1 MGSPSLEE
9 WQMAVPEGLYYTEEH
24 EWIRLEGDT
33 ATVGITDYAQEK
45 LGDIV
50 FIELP
55 DVDSDVA
62 AGDTLASIE
71 SVKAASE
78 IYAPVAGKVIEV
90 NDELTDA
97 PGVINKDAYGDGWI
111 AKLGSVE
118 ASAVQDLMDA
128 STYEENIAGEDE

>member
-1 MGSPSLEE
+1 MS
-9 WQMAVPEGLYYTEEH
+9 VPEGLYYTEEH
-24 EWIRLEGDT
+24 EWISLEGET

-55 DVDSDVA
+55 EVDSELA

-78 IYAPVAGKVIEV
+78 IYAPVPGTVIEV
-90 NDELTDA
+90 NEELDEA
-97 PGVINKDAYGDGWI
+97 PGAINKDAYGDGWI
-111 AKLGSVE
+111 AKLTVTD
-118 ASAVQDLMDA
+118 ASAVEELMDA
-128 STYEENIAGEDE
+128 STYEESIAGEDE